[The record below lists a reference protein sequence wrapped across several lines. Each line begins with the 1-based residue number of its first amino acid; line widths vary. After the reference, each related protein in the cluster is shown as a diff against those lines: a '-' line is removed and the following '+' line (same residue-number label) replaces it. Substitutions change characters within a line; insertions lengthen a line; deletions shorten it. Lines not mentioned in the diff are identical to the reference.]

1 MESKILKAL
10 ISPFF
15 KASTFV
21 LIIFSL
27 ALLYFNIYAGVL
39 GGVFVIFLSLL
50 YWRLISSKTGLMEEY
65 VKGVTGD
72 LEDTIK
78 PLLLHNPLPLCLVSE
93 GDILIW
99 YNQKFLEIFKEA
111 KMFNSH
117 FPELTGIRVDDF
129 QSIKGEEEGLLVVRQ
144 EKTYRVIASFLDGGI
159 QGGIMLY
166 WLDITEQEKLK
177 TLYHDEA
184 VCYAHIIVDNYD
196 ELIGNSPDEK
206 KSLLSAQI
214 ETIIRQWAGR
224 FSATVIKSSNS
235 RYFMVMEQKYFE
247 KLEIAKFGILDEI
260 RALESGADFPPSLS
274 IGIGLEGKTLAESE
288 EYALAALDLA
298 LGRGGDQ
305 AVVKGRNRVEYYGGK
320 LQTVEKRNKGK
331 SRIMAHAIRQIIDQS
346 GKVVI
351 MGHKNPDLD
360 SFGAALGFYRMAR
373 NQNREAYIIINN
385 YGASL
390 SGAFQKVQETGQYN
404 FMTNAEAL
412 HAVDRDTLIVVV
424 DTHRPSLV
432 ECPELLS
439 YTDKIVLIDHH
450 RKAEDSI
457 ENATLTYMESYAS
470 STSELVTEILQYG
483 AEGKKAIEKLE
494 AEILL
499 AGITMDTKNFS
510 IRTGV
515 RTFEAASWLR
525 RNGAETANVKQFF
538 QVDPEVFHHKA
549 LTVANAEFL
558 PGGIVFSIFRG
569 QHHNAHIITSL
580 SADELLNLQDVVASF
595 VIGQNEQG
603 ITHISARSLGK
614 INVQT
619 LMEKLGGGGH
629 LTMAAA
635 QVDIPVEEAV
645 EKIKELLN
653 DIK

>member
-10 ISPFF
+10 IFPFF
-15 KASTFV
+15 KISTVV

-27 ALLYFNIYAGVL
+27 ALLYFNLYVGILGAIFVL
-39 GGVFVIFLSLL
+39 VLSAL
-50 YWRLISSKTGLMEEY
+50 YWRLISNKTGLMEEY

-99 YNQKFLEIFKEA
+99 YNQKFSEIFNEA

-117 FPELTGIRVDDF
+117 LPELTGVRASDF
-129 QSIKGEEEGLLVVRQ
+129 QTVREGIEGLLVTRG
-144 EKTYRVIASFLDGGI
+144 ERTYRVVASFLDGGI

-166 WLDITEQEKLK
+166 WLDVTELEKLK

-224 FSATVIKSSNS
+224 FSATVIKSGNS
-235 RYFMVMEQKYFE
+235 RYFMILEQKYFE
-247 KLEIAKFGILDEI
+247 KLENAKFGILDEI
-260 RALESGADFPPSLS
+260 RVLESGADFPPSLS
-274 IGIGLEGKTLAESE
+274 IGIGLKGKTLAESE

-305 AVVKGRNRVEYYGGK
+305 AVVKSKNKVEYYGGK

-360 SFGAALGFYRMAR
+360 SFGAALGIYRMAR
-373 NQNREAYIIINN
+373 NQNRDAYIIINN
-385 YGASL
+385 YGVSL
-390 SGAFQKVQETGQYN
+390 SGAFQKAQETGLYN
-404 FMTNAEAL
+404 FMTNGEAMQS
-412 HAVDRDTLIVVV
+412 VDRDTLIVVV
-424 DTHRPSLV
+424 DTHRPGLV
-432 ECPELLS
+432 ECPELLGF
-439 YTDKIVLIDHH
+439 TDKIVLIDHH

-538 QVDPEVFHHKA
+538 QVDPEIFHYKA
-549 LTVANAEFL
+549 LTVANAEVL
-558 PGGIVFSIFRG
+558 PGGIVFSVCRER
-569 QHHNAHIITSL
+569 HHNAHIITSL
-580 SADELLNLQDVVASF
+580 SADELLNLKDVVASF
-595 VIGQNEQG
+595 VVGQNEQG

-635 QVDIPVEEAV
+635 QVDLSVDEAV
-645 EKIKELLN
+645 EKVKELL
-653 DIK
+653 KERQ